1 MLLAVAIL
9 LLQPLAVHQNLAV
22 PQNLLAPVAALAA
35 SAGDS
40 PSVAT
45 ARAATDSS
53 ARTSVL
59 LIPEFDVSGVSF
71 EPGRIVAEPVP
82 ANPMVTVIVVPVPAD
97 DPAGPDA
104 KDAPNS
110 AAAAEI

>member
-1 MLLAVAIL
+1 MLLAVAVL

-40 PSVAT
+40 PSVAGAGAGADSM
-45 ARAATDSS
+45 ARAS
-53 ARTSVL
+53 L
-59 LIPEFDVSGVSF
+59 LLVPEFNVSGVSF

-97 DPAGPDA
+97 DAAGGD
-104 KDAPNS
+104 
-110 AAAAEI
+110 